1 MLTDTEDWLYGDGEE
16 AESET
21 YEKKLLELKE
31 IIEPP
36 IYKRQREKYDQEE
49 IAKNLEAERAAAA
62 AGNTQLPTEGQ

>member
-1 MLTDTEDWLYGDGEE
+1 
-16 AESET
+16 
-21 YEKKLLELKE
+21 LLELKE

-62 AGNTQLPTEGQ
+62 AGNTQLPTEGQQ